1 MRLHRLLA
9 TTALGLGLAFS
20 ASGAARAA
28 DAAAALKAVGDHVMS
43 LGPNGE
49 KPEPASSVTLTD
61 AEIATVKGKHAK
73 AAIVMHYAGNDWSQ
87 AQIAGLKAEF
97 GKMGIEVIAVTDAG
111 FKPDKQVSD
120 IETVLAQKPDIIV
133 SIPSDPTATANEYR
147 AAAAAG
153 VKLVFMDNV
162 PKGMT
167 AGKDYIS
174 VVSADNYGNG
184 VASALLLGLKMGG
197 KGDVGLVYHAADF
210 FVTKQRYDAVKK
222 TLAEYFPDIHVV
234 AEQGIG
240 GPDFAGD
247 AEKAAGAMLVSHRSI
262 KGIWAVW
269 DVPAEGVIAAATTN
283 GRDDLIVT
291 NCDLGENVAIA
302 MASDGVIKGLSAQR
316 PYDQGVTEAMLAG
329 YGLLGKTAPAYVAL
343 PALPVTRDNLAQA
356 WEEVYHQPVTAKIKK
371 SM

>member
-20 ASGAARAA
+20 ASGAVRAA
-28 DAAAALKAVGDHVMS
+28 DAAAALQAVGDHVMS

-49 KPEPASSVTLTD
+49 KPEPASSVSLTD
-61 AEIATVKGKHAK
+61 SELATIKGKHAK

-87 AQIAGLKAEF
+87 AQIQGLKAEF
-97 GKMGIEVIAVTDAG
+97 GVMGIDVIAVTDAG

-133 SIPSDPTATANEYR
+133 SIPSDPTATATAYK

-167 AGKDYIS
+167 AGTDYVS

-184 VASALLLGLKMGG
+184 VASALLLGQAMGG
-197 KGDVGLVYHAADF
+197 HGDVGLVYHAADF

-222 TLAEYFPDIHVV
+222 TLAENFPDIHVV

-269 DVPAEGVIAAATTN
+269 DVPAEGVIAAASTN
-283 GRDDLIVT
+283 GRDDLIVA

-343 PALPVTRDNLAQA
+343 PALPVTKANLAEA
-356 WEEVYHQPVTAKIKK
+356 WSQVYHQPVTAKIKK

>member
-20 ASGAARAA
+20 ASGSARAA
-28 DAAAALKAVGDHVMS
+28 DATAALKAVGDHVMS
-43 LGPNGE
+43 LGPNGD

-61 AEIATVKGKHAK
+61 ADLAAVKDKHAK

-133 SIPSDPTATANEYR
+133 SIPSDPTATANEYK

-174 VVSADNYGNG
+174 VVSADN
-184 VASALLLGLKMGG
+184 
-197 KGDVGLVYHAADF
+197 
-210 FVTKQRYDAVKK
+210 
-222 TLAEYFPDIHVV
+222 
-234 AEQGIG
+234 
-240 GPDFAGD
+240 
-247 AEKAAGAMLVSHRSI
+247 
-262 KGIWAVW
+262 
-269 DVPAEGVIAAATTN
+269 
-283 GRDDLIVT
+283 
-291 NCDLGENVAIA
+291 
-302 MASDGVIKGLSAQR
+302 
-316 PYDQGVTEAMLAG
+316 
-329 YGLLGKTAPAYVAL
+329 
-343 PALPVTRDNLAQA
+343 
-356 WEEVYHQPVTAKIKK
+356 
-371 SM
+371 